1 MQVSKFQISRG
12 EVYVD
17 VYGDFIEVVQ
27 VLGRPE
33 TGRVITIASHLPDG
47 RRGQDFRAVF
57 GATSFL
63 ERYRPATPA
72 DFAPRSAGASRSR
85 PAKPARRG

>member
-1 MQVSKFQISRG
+1 MQGKFQIGHG

-47 RRGQDFRAVF
+47 RREQDFRVVF

-72 DFAPRSAGASRSR
+72 DFAPRSAGASRPR
-85 PAKPARRG
+85 PVKAKRRG